1 MTLDLP
7 LIWAGLIATAVL
19 LYVVLDG
26 FDLGVGI
33 LFPFARTP
41 GERDV
46 MMNTIAPVWDGN
58 ETWLVLGG
66 GGLLAAFPLA
76 YSVLMPALYLPVL
89 LMLAGLILRGV
100 AFEFRFRARNRGRKF
115 WTQMFAGGSI
125 LTAVAQ
131 GLILGG
137 FIQGVTVESDRFAGG
152 PFDWFTPYTLLV
164 AAGLVAGYA
173 LLGSTWLMMKTKDN
187 LHGDARK
194 WTVWG
199 ASAVAVLPAAV
210 SVATLVIHPRIAAR
224 WGIDMGGNLF
234 EDSYWFMI
242 HIGTLLPLLLIPLL
256 GLIGLGV
263 VFVMGSRGSHRWPFV
278 GALLVFLS
286 GYLGLAAGFAPYV
299 VPYALD
305 FRQAA
310 APDNALALMLVGTSV
325 ILPLILLYT
334 AWVYFI
340 FRGKIDEEAGYHH

>member
-1 MTLDLP
+1 MMLDLQ

-19 LYVVLDG
+19 LYVTLDG

-33 LFPFARTP
+33 LFPFAKSKE
-41 GERDV
+41 ERDV

-125 LTAVAQ
+125 LTALAQ

-137 FIQGVTVESDRFAGG
+137 FIQGVTVADNRFAGG
-152 PFDWFTPYTLLV
+152 PFDWLTPYTLLV
-164 AAGLVAGYA
+164 AAGIVVGYA
-173 LLGSTWLMMKTKDN
+173 LLGGTWLMMKTSDN
-187 LHGDARK
+187 LHGDAKR
-194 WTVWG
+194 WTLI
-199 ASAVAVLPAAV
+199 SAAGVAVLLAAV
-210 SVATLVIHPRIAAR
+210 SVATLFVHPRIADR
-224 WGIDMGGNLF
+224 WGFDASAGLAV
-234 EDSYWFMI
+234 DWA
-242 HIGTLLPLLLIPLL
+242 TLAPLLAIPVL
-256 GLIGLGV
+256 GLAGLAV
-263 VFVMGSRGSHRWPFV
+263 VFAMARKGSHRWPFV
-278 GALLVFLS
+278 GAMVVFLS
-286 GYLGLAAGFAPYV
+286 GYLGLAASFMPSI
-299 VPYALD
+299 VPYDID

-310 APDNALALMLVGTSV
+310 APDNALALMLVGTAA
-325 ILPLILLYT
+325 ILPLILGYT
-334 AWVYFI
+334 GWVYWV
-340 FRGKIDEEAGYHH
+340 FRGKMDADAGYHH